1 MSNNKTCLKRELK
14 RILKLRRVTMVP
26 VIIGA
31 IITAIETVSKG
42 IDKWLAE
49 IGVTCLLEPLK
60 RACLITGYSQNPSQS
75 LRHLR
80 SRAVTL
86 MFKADFSKP
95 SRSCV

>member
-1 MSNNKTCLKRELK
+1 MNNNNNNNNNKIGLKRELK

-26 VIIGA
+26 VIIGP

-42 IDKWLAE
+42 IDKCLAE
-49 IGVTCLLEPLK
+49 IAVTCLSESLQ

-80 SRAVTL
+80 SRAMT
-86 MFKADFSKP
+86 
-95 SRSCV
+95 

>member
-1 MSNNKTCLKRELK
+1 
-14 RILKLRRVTMVP
+14 MVP

-31 IITAIETVSKG
+31 IITAIETLSKG

-49 IGVTCLLEPLK
+49 TGVTCLLESLQ

-80 SRAVTL
+80 SRAVT
-86 MFKADFSKP
+86 
-95 SRSCV
+95 

>member
-1 MSNNKTCLKRELK
+1 
-14 RILKLRRVTMVP
+14 MVP

-49 IGVTCLLEPLK
+49 IGVTCLLESLQ
-60 RACLITGYSQNPSQS
+60 RACLITGYSQNTSQR

-80 SRAVTL
+80 SRAVT
-86 MFKADFSKP
+86 
-95 SRSCV
+95 